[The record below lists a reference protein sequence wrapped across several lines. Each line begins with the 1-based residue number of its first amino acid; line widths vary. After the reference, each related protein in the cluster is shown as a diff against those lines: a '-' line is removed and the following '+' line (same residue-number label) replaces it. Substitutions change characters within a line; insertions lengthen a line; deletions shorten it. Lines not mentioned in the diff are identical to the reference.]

1 MEQHITRLR
10 TIPMLRDSEVV
21 VMCERNLGF
30 ESEHLQRALSGI
42 PNVRHRIDHAAKR
55 YGIIMNEE
63 VKYGAC
69 TENAVKS
76 LHLTRRLSLS
86 LALSDILYFHTHSL

>member
-1 MEQHITRLR
+1 MERHIARLR

-30 ESEHLQRALSGI
+30 ESEHLQRALNGI
-42 PNVRHRIDHAAKR
+42 PNTRHRVDHAAKR

-69 TENAVKS
+69 TERAVKS
-76 LHLTRRLSLS
+76 LRLTRRSSLVRSNTS
-86 LALSDILYFHTHSL
+86 LYTHSL